1 MDNTVGEHWKNMELS
16 LVAGAPQSFVQELS
30 QPYYA
35 RRQMVALPENAM
47 VTPQTHEATIEE
59 NEAVQVEAGAPP
71 AVVNNGQPQG
81 VAGGVIGAL
90 NSTSVAGTGGGAS
103 RAGGDVANG
112 VVMAQES
119 AAPAARAQ
127 EIGDLFEYRLHD
139 RVTIR
144 KNQSALVPILQARVD
159 AEKNLK
165 ISVWNPAENRALR
178 ALWVQNTRG
187 LTLDG
192 GSFNVLEGD
201 AFAGEGLMDPIKPG
215 EKRILSYAAD
225 LGLLVDAKQLEAPQ
239 HVMRV
244 AIMRRAC
251 SKPSKSGSKGNTQ
264 SAIAMPPHAPS

>member
-1 MDNTVGEHWKNMELS
+1 MDDTVGEHWKNVELS

-35 RRQMVALPENAM
+35 RRPMVALPENAM

-59 NEAVQVEAGAPP
+59 NEAVQVEAGVPP

-103 RAGGDVANG
+103 RVGGDVANR

-159 AEKNLK
+159 AEKNLGVE
-165 ISVWNPAENRALR
+165 SRREPRFARSLGAEHQ
-178 ALWVQNTRG
+178 WPY
-187 LTLDG
+187 
-192 GSFNVLEGD
+192 
-201 AFAGEGLMDPIKPG
+201 AG
-215 EKRILSYAAD
+215 RR
-225 LGLLVDAKQLEAPQ
+225 QLQ
-239 HVMRV
+239 Y
-244 AIMRRAC
+244 
-251 SKPSKSGSKGNTQ
+251 S
-264 SAIAMPPHAPS
+264 